1 VRSRLALLAVVL
13 ATAASLWML
22 ADRVRLDPDVAA
34 LLPDSGQGATLRQYV
49 RAFGGGDLAMVLV
62 RGDDPET
69 VRTAADQVAR
79 ALSGCPHVL
88 AAVNQVHPP
97 RSSDPSL
104 AWAFADEPSRQR
116 LAAALDPEAMRLRL
130 AETRALLLGPGA
142 ASLRPELAQDPLRLR
157 QLAWSGRAQVA
168 ASGAPS
174 ETGWLGTAGGDL
186 VADDGRARLVVL
198 APDGEALR
206 GRDAHAAVRSIE
218 QCLQQVRSA
227 HGTVS
232 IDVTGGH
239 AIAAATEDMIRRDL
253 QWSGAVSVLL
263 VSAVFALTFRRL
275 RALVAVMP
283 PLAMGT
289 LWSAALG
296 GLLLGRLSAI
306 SIAFVAVVVGVGVDT
321 GVHVYAALLEARR
334 GGLPPA
340 EAARQAASTTAR
352 PTLIAAATASAAF
365 GALGLS
371 SIRALQ
377 QLGVLC
383 ALGELLTA
391 IAILVVTP
399 TLGAWLERGHPPPER
414 QPRWTDTLDRITRW
428 RWATVALAAI
438 AAIPAAALVIRGMPR
453 FNDAFVAIRPSML
466 DPVRTLDRVYAL
478 FGGGARQ
485 WVAIVSDRDLDA
497 ARTRSDRLFERLAS
511 ATAGVADIDAL
522 GRLAPSLDTQRARLE
537 DRDRLDLPSRVP
549 DLRAALQAEGFAPDR
564 FDAAFAWMA
573 SPAHRVH
580 DPLDE
585 GTAAAALL
593 RARFVGH
600 VDDRWYVATYV
611 RPRPGHEAQVER
623 AVAEADPQAVLT
635 GYSRL
640 DSALRSALV
649 HDLPRIGLAAALL
662 VIAAMAG
669 ALRSRRELGIALATL
684 GLEAVWVLAVVRS
697 AGIRLHAYN
706 FMVLPVL
713 LGVTVDESM
722 FLLHRARADGMAEAL
737 RREGPSVVA
746 TGATTAAGFGALLV
760 CRYDAL
766 ADMGWLGLAGVLI
779 GLASSLVVVP
789 ALGHRS
795 RAG

>member
-1 VRSRLALLAVVL
+1 MRSRRALIAVVL

-22 ADRVRLDPDVAA
+22 ASKVRVDPDVAA
-34 LLPDSGQGATLRQYV
+34 LLPDAGQGATLRQYV

-62 RGDDPET
+62 RGSDPDV
-69 VRTAADQVAR
+69 VRAATDQATR

-88 AAVNQVHPP
+88 AAVDHVRPP
-97 RSSDPSL
+97 PSSDPSL
-104 AWAFADEPSRQR
+104 AWAFADEPARQR
-116 LAAALDPEAMRLRL
+116 LAAALDPEAMRSRL

-142 ASLRPELAQDPLRLR
+142 ASLRPDLEQDPLRLR
-157 QLAWSGRAQVA
+157 QLAWSERTQVDA
-168 ASGAPS
+168 DGAPS
-174 ETGWLGTAGGDL
+174 ETGGVGTAGSAL
-186 VADDGRARLVVL
+186 VADDGRARLVLL
-198 APDGEALR
+198 APEGEALR
-206 GRDAHAAVRSIE
+206 GSDAHAVMRSVERCLQRVRSTH
-218 QCLQQVRSA
+218 R
-227 HGTVS
+227 TVS
-232 IDVTGGH
+232 IDITGGH

-263 VSAVFALTFRRL
+263 ASAVFALTFRRL

-306 SIAFVAVVVGVGVDT
+306 SVAFVAVVVGVGVDT
-321 GVHVYAALLEARR
+321 GVHVYATLLEARR
-334 GGLPPA
+334 DGLPPA
-340 EAARQAASTTAR
+340 EAARRAASKTAR
-352 PTLIAAATASAAF
+352 PTLTAAATASVAF

-391 IAILVVTP
+391 IAMLVATP
-399 TLGAWLERGHPPPER
+399 TIGAWLERGHPPPER
-414 QPRWTDTLDRITRW
+414 RPRWTRGLDRITRW
-428 RWATVALAAI
+428 RWATGALAAI
-438 AAIPAAALVIRGMPR
+438 AAIPAAALVVRGLPR
-453 FNDAFVAIRPSML
+453 IHDAFVAIRPSTL
-466 DPVRTLDRVYAL
+466 EPVRTLDRVYAL
-478 FGGGARQ
+478 FGGSARQ
-485 WVAIVSDRDLDA
+485 WVVIVSDRDRDQ
-497 ARTRSDRLFERLAS
+497 ARTRSDRLFERLA
-511 ATAGVADIDAL
+511 ATTAGVADIDAL
-522 GRLAPSLDTQRARLE
+522 GRLAPSIDTQRARLE

-549 DLRAALQAEGFAPDR
+549 ALRAALQAEGFVPDR
-564 FDAAFAWMA
+564 FGAAFAWMA
-573 SPAHRVH
+573 SPSHRVH

-600 VDDRWYVATYV
+600 LEDRWYVATYV
-611 RPRPGHEAQVER
+611 RPRAGHEAQVER

-635 GYSRL
+635 GYARF

-662 VIAAMAG
+662 VVAAMAG
-669 ALRSRRELGIALATL
+669 ALRSRREIGIALATL
-684 GLEAVWVLAVVRS
+684 GFEAVWVLAVVRW
-697 AGIRLHAYN
+697 AGIRLHAYDL
-706 FMVLPVL
+706 MVLPVL

-722 FLLHRARADGMAEAL
+722 FLLHRARTDGMAEAL

-766 ADMGWLGLAGVLI
+766 ADIGWIGLAGVLT
-779 GLASSLVVVP
+779 GLAATLIVVP
-789 ALGHRS
+789 VLGHRPH
-795 RAG
+795 AQ